1 MTSQSSGGSSYE
13 AEAIPPPEFQILILT
28 ENDQILGRAMQ
39 VCDYLMAKFDSSF
52 VYQISVATFAALENV
67 RQFQESLRV
76 AQTADMIFVVSDV
89 QLPAT
94 SMEWLQTCVR
104 QHEDVSFA
112 IADMTGQGII
122 DADALRECSVSGAR
136 HCGVDVIRQQPRW
149 LRSASSS
156 DGASRLLSQSGLNR
170 WGIHE

>member
-1 MTSQSSGGSSYE
+1 MTSPNFGDSPCE
-13 AEAIPPPEFQILILT
+13 AESIPAPEFQILILT

-39 VCDYLMAKFDSSF
+39 VCDYLIVRFDSSF
-52 VYQISVATFAALENV
+52 VYRIAIATFAALENV

-76 AQTADMIFVVSDV
+76 ARTADMIFVVSDA

-94 SMEWLQTCVR
+94 AMEWLQTCVR

-112 IADMTGQGII
+112 VADMTGQGII
-122 DADALRECSVSGAR
+122 DADALRECSVSGPR

-149 LRSASSS
+149 LRSLSPSG
-156 DGASRLLSQSGLNR
+156 GASRLLSQSGPDR
-170 WGIHE
+170 WGINE